1 MTLDP
6 ILNAPTEVQ
15 VHVLAVIAAVALGPF
30 AIYRRRRDLVHRILG
45 YLWVSAMA
53 VVAGSGL
60 FIESALWAMLGP
72 FGPIHLLSLWV
83 LYTLWRGVEAA
94 RRRDVA
100 THRVTMRG
108 LYWQSMGIAG
118 LFTLLPG
125 RRINRVVF
133 PETPE
138 AGGVVVVLGV
148 LTIVTLAIIDRTRRG
163 GTT

>member
-108 LYWQSMGIAG
+108 LYWQSLGIAG

-148 LTIVTLAIIDRTRRG
+148 LTIVTLAIIGRTRRG